1 MNSTC
6 ESTVLLE
13 VSDLKVDFNTRAGI
27 AHVLDGVSFN
37 LSQGEVLGIV
47 GESGCGKS
55 ITALSVMGLIPT
67 PPGKVVGGQII
78 FRDENLLDSTPERL
92 RQVRGNQISM
102 IFQEPMTALNPV
114 FTVGDQIAEA
124 LMLHRGLSHH
134 AALDKAVELLREVHV
149 PLPEKRINEYP
160 HQLSGGMRQRAMI
173 AIALACEPEIL
184 IADEPTTALD
194 VTVQAQVFDLL
205 LELKRERKMAIILI
219 THDMGAIAEMA
230 NRVLVMYA
238 GRIIELAA
246 VDDIL
251 QKPQHPYTRGLI
263 SCVPTLQ
270 FGIEVDRQPLK
281 EIPGIVPP
289 LTELSTGCA
298 FEPRCEFSMKTCA
311 TEKPVVFQTAKGH
324 STACW
329 LLKDQLL
336 TRK

>member
-1 MNSTC
+1 MNLKS
-6 ESTVLLE
+6 ESSVLLD
-13 VSDLKVDFNTRAGI
+13 VSDLRVNFKTRAGI
-27 AHVLDGVSFN
+27 AHVLDGVNFT
-37 LSQGEVLGIV
+37 LSEGEILGIV

-55 ITALSVMGLIPT
+55 MTALAVMGLIPD
-67 PPGKVVGGQII
+67 PPGKIVGGQVI
-78 FRDENLLDSTPERL
+78 FRGENLLECTQDRL

-124 LMLHRGLSHH
+124 LTLHRGFSHH
-134 AALDKAVELLREVHV
+134 AALEKAVELLREVHV
-149 PLPEKRINEYP
+149 PLPEKRIHEFP

-173 AIALACEPEIL
+173 AIALACEPQIL

-205 LELKRERKMAIILI
+205 LELRQKHNMAIILI

-238 GRIIELAA
+238 GRIIEQAT
-246 VDDIL
+246 VDDIF
-251 QKPQHPYTRGLI
+251 QEAQHPYTKGLI
-263 SCVPTLQ
+263 FCVPKLQ
-270 FGIEVDRQPLK
+270 FGVEVERQPLK

-289 LTELSTGCA
+289 LTELSAGCA
-298 FEPRCEFSMKTCA
+298 FEPRCEFSMPNCVTD
-311 TEKPVVFQTAKGH
+311 KPDTFHTASGH

-329 LLKDQLL
+329 LLSDQFQ